1 MLFRSIDMTVFYS
14 IYDSTGH
21 REYCFT
27 QYLGNLLLDADISYW
42 IVPGTINDMDELEDI
57 FI

>member
-1 MLFRSIDMTVFYS
+1 MTVFYS
-14 IYDSTGH
+14 IYDNTGH

-27 QYLGNLLLDADISYW
+27 KYLGNLLLDADISYW

>member
-1 MLFRSIDMTVFYS
+1 MTVFYS
-14 IYDSTGH
+14 IYDERGT

-27 QYLGNLLLDADISYW
+27 QYLGSVILSTDISYW
-42 IVPGTINDMDELEDI
+42 VVPGTINDLADEEEI

>member
-1 MLFRSIDMTVFYS
+1 MTVFYS
-14 IYDSTGH
+14 IYDERGT
-21 REYCFT
+21 RDYCFT
-27 QYLGNLLLDADISYW
+27 QYLGNLLLETDISYW